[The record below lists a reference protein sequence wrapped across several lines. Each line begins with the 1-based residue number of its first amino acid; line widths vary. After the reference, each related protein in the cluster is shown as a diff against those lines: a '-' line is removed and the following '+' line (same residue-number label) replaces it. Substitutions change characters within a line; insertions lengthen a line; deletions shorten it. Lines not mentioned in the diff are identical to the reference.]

1 MALVKKGSR
10 RITVDGRIYRWKIR
24 RRPTYSQA
32 LIWSPLTYA
41 VEYAEAPG
49 STLVVTTNQ
58 PHPSNWFD
66 APASPV
72 LPSRVADT
80 VRTAHDRGWAPGLP
94 GPPFQLD
101 QSEGFISSHERLKEL
116 VGTHVSAETE
126 G

>member
-10 RITVDGRIYRWKIR
+10 HITVDGRTYRWRIR
-24 RRPTYSQA
+24 RRPTYGQA

-49 STLVVTTNQ
+49 VTLVVTTNQ

-72 LPSRVADT
+72 LPSQVADS
-80 VRTAHDRGWAPGLP
+80 VRTARARGWTPETPGK
-94 GPPFQLD
+94 PFRLD
-101 QSEGFISSHERLKEL
+101 QSEGFASSNERLKEL
-116 VGTHVSAETE
+116 VGNLDDND
-126 G
+126 